1 MSSEHINPDKCIA
14 CTICQVHCPVAKV
27 TPNFLGP
34 RLIGPA
40 YERFRLLD
48 VAEEESLHYCAN
60 CKNSDIAHKVLLF
73 LHLIWLQ
80 GANIQRKMAVNF
92 VTGY

>member
-40 YERFRLLD
+40 YERFRFLYIS
-48 VAEEESLHYCAN
+48 EE
-60 CKNSDIAHKVLLF
+60 
-73 LHLIWLQ
+73 
-80 GANIQRKMAVNF
+80 
-92 VTGY
+92 